1 MRAAVLAAQQGAL
14 RANPATAVSV
24 EAGDNPAARNPNV
37 QAPVTQARR
46 KPVAEQVADDLEQ
59 TLLEAMD
66 IRADADGVLG
76 VDEQVFEDLRR
87 RIQII
92 GGPQANDP
100 SVFVVNRD
108 FALASDYETVPG
120 AGSVERA
127 AVQIL
132 ARRYGVPEGASLS
145 EAATTI
151 AEGLAVQRMSL
162 SPKEANVVPTDG
174 SRRILDDPF
183 PERPTSLEGAPPADE
198 LFEPI
203 EVPVTER
210 IPRFERDALGR
221 IKVDGDG
228 NPLARLSPD
237 GTPTF
242 EAVQRRR
249 LMPHRVSDGQL
260 VEAGEFMVIGRRRNT
275 SDGNQSP
282 EDVVFV
288 LDRGDGTYQV
298 SRPAAEDSP
307 ARAAGSQ
314 YDSQIVDQNKLGRL
328 MVENEYGHISG
339 PELGFE
345 AVAPTVGEAESL
357 GRMLA
362 AALRPAPVPGSPDST
377 AFTALGREIR
387 VPGTKNQDPS
397 WQVQPGSATPEQL
410 AEIVRRIDGLG
421 DLFDGALRDR
431 AMQAAGFQQAGN
443 EMAFGRQLLD
453 EARMLAEVEP
463 SAPAMARPAATTAAS
478 PEFVGNVAPPR
489 GPVSVDQVSAP
500 VLRARD
506 LLDTELLTPAQR
518 EARILAENTVS
529 GPTEAVTDVVSGS
542 AGEMF
547 VPEFPT
553 SNPADQFAGPA
564 PPLYPPQGQIREG
577 VLSGLSEVRPPRGGE
592 SMSMGEMSPASV
604 IDTAIPAQ
612 TATMPPESAVP
623 MPDELDVLRGLSDVT
638 QPDTPVMNFQA
649 TPGSWAEGV
658 SGRPVDVGGVDVA
671 RILEPDDA
679 DLARRAWTDLS
690 NREAAA
696 RVLSERFPY
705 IEDTEDLADIFRRME
720 QAGEI
725 EPAFRDLDATEQF
738 QMAQMSADELRE
750 LATELADEMAQTVNP
765 NTLTQS
771 QSVSAP
777 TTDMDELAARV
788 RQARGTT
795 TSPGALF
802 DITGRSIPVN
812 QQGWPAG
819 TESWSASAANPSA
832 PAPTRT
838 PADPS
843 RVAFGFD
850 NASGGVR
857 RRLAEQREMNL
868 QAREAAA
875 KRMELVLYRAE
886 GMWEKGDTT
895 PAQIA
900 ASVQGDGDWFGLP
913 EIEKQA
919 VLEATKTP
927 EGTKQLLDSAIAQ
940 SQAGRRRA
948 RGEDPVARYYDDPE
962 PTPDVEAPDN
972 VTDIEGLRDSAAAE
986 LEAADAN
993 AAFAR
998 ENIPS
1003 DRGIS
1008 LRRAQQIVRERLGL
1022 QRGDRLPLAFRG
1034 YDSRFSRR
1042 ISESDVAQ
1050 LIELRDF
1057 INKYERMSPEE
1068 YAQLRQRNTDL
1079 PRDKDENVQR
1089 LGAEF
1094 KALARQ
1100 VSLDTI
1106 QDVDAS
1112 GVNQSRLVQSLFS
1125 ENPQARLNAL
1135 RELFDVTTQGRKRPN
1150 DDGLTVLQRLADDP
1164 AYGSIENV
1172 LYDVLRRDP
1181 AINDPEAM
1189 SSRILDEAGQPVS
1202 AASMGPESLR
1212 SAAGT
1217 LAEDAR
1223 RFASRTVSPEEL
1235 RATGIDP
1242 TFQPAAPDAPEIRPS
1257 FVDRLLGRQ
1266 AEPAPPQV
1274 VTRQGLDNAAE
1285 QIAAARTPEDM
1296 NAILA
1301 EINSTRDRVLSQL
1314 DDSNDPPVMDGPEA
1328 SAPTAFDPRSR
1339 FQPDG
1344 RWATVRQGWAGEVE
1358 VRNRETPGVERSAR
1372 QQIMERADELTEQ
1385 WRRRMEQIQ
1394 RGGDPETPRAV
1405 ADASYEIEGN
1415 DAFSVAFEEARSS
1428 GAPMEEAIAAGN
1440 AARQALR
1447 ERGGRQFTAEEADAA
1462 ALPGGRAPSQL
1473 RPLTRGQAQQDL
1485 SASRAGGAGGR
1496 KRADPPQRANL
1507 ANYTAVF
1514 SRDQED
1520 LLNLGIEVRQQQ
1532 LESIDARI
1540 AQLEQDATTGRPNRL
1555 GSEGVEPATISA
1567 LRASRARLQAP
1578 IVTRMD
1584 DGTLQIQFTP
1594 NTPPVTGTIL
1604 QPLETADGLEPPT
1617 FGPELAG
1624 VDFDAA
1630 GNPRLRRDGTIVDRR
1645 GRDVTFD
1652 APPAATAMA
1661 GTLAATPRLELPAG
1675 YRWDPATQPPPPT
1688 SRSEPTA
1695 RTDEEILDEFANPA
1709 GGPDEAR
1716 IGGDID
1722 ESVRATGDPDID
1734 APANDYTYEG
1744 TPFVEDGPLSPGPG
1758 RTPRKSDGK
1767 PPRSLIKKA
1776 TRAGVVGGLG
1786 LTGIQGGRMAL
1797 APFLAP
1803 TGIGYGAQDPMAAEG
1818 DINTA
1823 ADPAGSRVRR
1833 ARQQIVYGTTQ
1844 NRLPY

>member
-1 MRAAVLAAQQGAL
+1 MGFLSELFRSLGRSPVPDRASPAAQAANQRSVTAAAARAAAAEGRAAGDAAGDSVRAAVLAAQQGAL

-24 EAGDNPAARNPNV
+24 EAGYNPAARNPNV
-37 QAPVTQARR
+37 QAPVTQARS

-66 IRADADGVLG
+66 IRADTDGVLG
-76 VDEQVFEDLRR
+76 VNEQVFADLERR
-87 RIQII
+87 LQAI
-92 GGPQANDP
+92 GSG
-100 SVFVVNRD
+100 
-108 FALASDYETVPG
+108 G
-120 AGSVERA
+120 GVERE

-132 ARRYGVPEGASLS
+132 ARRYGVPEGASLG
-145 EAATTI
+145 EATTI
-151 AEGLAVQRMSL
+151 ISEGLAGQRMSL
-162 SPKEANVVPTDG
+162 FPKEANVVPTDG

-183 PERPTSLEGAPPADE
+183 PERPTSLEGVPTADE

-203 EVPVTER
+203 EIPVTER
-210 IPRFERDALGR
+210 VPRFERDALGR

-242 EAVQRRR
+242 EAVQRRG
-249 LMPHRVSDGQL
+249 LMPHRVSDGQPL
-260 VEAGEFMVIGRRRNT
+260 DAGEFTVIGRTRNT

-282 EDVVFV
+282 EEVVFV

-298 SRPAAEDSP
+298 SRVAAQDSP
-307 ARAAGSQ
+307 SRAAGSQ
-314 YDSQIVDQNKLGRL
+314 YDSQIVDQNQLGRL

-339 PELGFE
+339 PKLGFE

-362 AALRPAPVPGSPDST
+362 ESMRPGA
-377 AFTALGREIR
+377 
-387 VPGTKNQDPS
+387 
-397 WQVQPGSATPEQL
+397 ATPEQV
-410 AEIVRRIDGLG
+410 AEVVRQIDGLG
-421 DLFDGALRDR
+421 DLFDGALQDR
-431 AMQAAGFQQAGN
+431 AMQAAGFQQPGN

-463 SAPAMARPAATTAAS
+463 SAPAMARPEAPTAAS

-529 GPTEAVTDVVSGS
+529 GPTDAVTDVVSGP

-553 SNPADQFAGPA
+553 FNPADEFADTA
-564 PPLYPPQGQIREG
+564 ATLYPPEGQIREG
-577 VLSGLSEVRPPRGGE
+577 VLSGLTEVRPPRGGE

-612 TATMPPESAVP
+612 AATMPPESAVP
-623 MPDELDVLRGLSDVT
+623 MPDELDVLRGLSDVA

-649 TPGSWAEGV
+649 TPGSFAEGV

-671 RILEPDDA
+671 RVLEPDDA
-679 DLARRAWTDLS
+679 DFARRAWTDLS

-705 IEDTEDLADIFRRME
+705 IDDTEDLADIFRRME
-720 QAGEI
+720 EAGEI

-750 LATELADEMAQTVNP
+750 LAAELADEMAQTVNP

-777 TTDMDELAARV
+777 TADMDDLATLASAARV
-788 RQARGTT
+788 RQA
-795 TSPGALF
+795 
-802 DITGRSIPVN
+802 
-812 QQGWPAG
+812 
-819 TESWSASAANPSA
+819 ANPAA

-857 RRLAEQREMNL
+857 RARSEQQMDML
-868 QAREAAA
+868 QAQLDAARR
-875 KRMELVLYRAE
+875 KQTVLDKVERMWDQADAD
-886 GMWEKGDTT
+886 GNPTPPTT
-895 PAQIA
+895 DQVVAF
-900 ASVQGDGDWFGLP
+900 VRGDGDWYRLP
-913 EIEKQA
+913 ENEQRR
-919 VLEATKTP
+919 VLEAVQTQQGTYDLNSAAIEESKTLRRQL
-927 EGTKQLLDSAIAQ
+927 EGQD
-940 SQAGRRRA
+940 A
-948 RGEDPVARYYDDPE
+948 RPRSFDDPE
-962 PTPDVEAPDN
+962 AAPDIAAPDN
-972 VTDIEGLRDSAAAE
+972 VTDIEGLRETSGAE
-986 LEAADAN
+986 LETADAN

-1008 LRRAQQIVRERLGL
+1008 LRRAQQIVKERLGL

-1050 LIELRDF
+1050 LTELRNL
-1057 INKYERMSPEE
+1057 INKYDNMTPEE
-1068 YAQLRQRNTDL
+1068 FARLQARNEDL
-1079 PRDKDENVQR
+1079 PNELGEKVQE

-1112 GVNQSRLVQSLFS
+1112 GVNQARLVQDLFS

-1135 RELFDVTTQGRKRPN
+1135 RELFDVTVQGRKRPN

-1242 TFQPAAPDAPEIRPS
+1242 TFQPAAPEIRPS
-1257 FVDRLLGRQ
+1257 FIDRLLGRQ

-1274 VTRQGLDNAAE
+1274 VTRLGLENAAE

-1314 DDSNDPPVMDGPEA
+1314 DDANDPPVMDGPEA
-1328 SAPTAFDPRSR
+1328 SGPT
-1339 FQPDG
+1339 
-1344 RWATVRQGWAGEVE
+1344 TRQGWAGEVE
-1358 VRNRETPGVERSAR
+1358 VRSRETPGVERSAR

-1415 DAFSVAFEEARSS
+1415 DAFSAAFGEARSS
-1428 GAPMEEAIAAGN
+1428 GAPMEDAIAAGN

-1462 ALPGGRAPSQL
+1462 ALPGGRAPSPL

-1485 SASRAGGAGGR
+1485 SAPRAATGPR
-1496 KRADPPQRANL
+1496 PQA
-1507 ANYTAVF
+1507 A
-1514 SRDQED
+1514 
-1520 LLNLGIEVRQQQ
+1520 
-1532 LESIDARI
+1532 
-1540 AQLEQDATTGRPNRL
+1540 EQ
-1555 GSEGVEPATISA
+1555 GVEPRRPVDGVDPEAVE
-1567 LRASRARLQAP
+1567 RLAEQ
-1578 IVTRMD
+1578 RFRNQS
-1584 DGTLQIQFTP
+1584 LH
-1594 NTPPVTGTIL
+1594 PVDPAQL
-1604 QPLETADGLEPPT
+1604 AADGLEV
-1617 FGPELAG
+1617 EVSEEVAMS
-1624 VDFDAA
+1624 VDYE
-1630 GNPRLRRDGTIVDRR
+1630 LRRRARASQIAAEQGGQPQEWVRQLPAPLVNLRDMRGGVRFVDETGNDVVLQGKLRSKDEPEPSGTEPWIISWSPDGTPQVRR
-1645 GRDVTFD
+1645 RVESANEPSPEWLERQAIREAALSGNTRRIL
-1652 APPAATAMA
+1652 ALIPPAPAS
-1661 GTLAATPRLELPAG
+1661 GGAAEAV
-1675 YRWDPATQPPPPT
+1675 
-1688 SRSEPTA
+1688 SRSAGSPRRASEPEIAVTNQPTA

-1709 GGPDEAR
+1709 GGRDEAR

-1744 TPFVEDGPLSPGPG
+1744 TPFVEDGPLSPPPP
-1758 RTPRKSDGK
+1758 PRKSDGK
-1767 PPRSLIKKA
+1767 PPRSLGQKV
-1776 TRAGVVGGLG
+1776 TRAGVIGGLG

-1833 ARQQIVYGTTQ
+1833 ARQQIVYGTSQ

>member
-24 EAGDNPAARNPNV
+24 EAGYNPAARNPNV
-37 QAPVTQARR
+37 QAPVTQARS

-260 VEAGEFMVIGRRRNT
+260 VEAGEFAVIGRRRNT

-298 SRPAAEDSP
+298 SRVAAEDSP
-307 ARAAGSQ
+307 AQASGSQ

-362 AALRPAPVPGSPDST
+362 ESMRPGA
-377 AFTALGREIR
+377 
-387 VPGTKNQDPS
+387 
-397 WQVQPGSATPEQL
+397 ATPEQV
-410 AEIVRRIDGLG
+410 AEVVRRLDRLG
-421 DLFDGALRDR
+421 DSFDGALQDR
-431 AMQAAGFQQAGN
+431 AMQAAGFQQPGN

-453 EARMLAEVEP
+453 EARALATPVDGARASWMTRGPKSWDERP
-463 SAPAMARPAATTAAS
+463 SLAAADAPPPSPPADPSIDPYVANIRPPAALPGRGS
-478 PEFVGNVAPPR
+478 GVEDVAGDAVR
-489 GPVSVDQVSAP
+489 
-500 VLRARD
+500 RARD
-506 LLDTELLTPAQR
+506 MSQGQGLLTADERAAQQ
-518 EARILAENTVS
+518 LAENTVS
-529 GPTEAVTDVVSGS
+529 GPTDAVTDVVSGP

-553 SNPADQFAGPA
+553 FNPADQFADDA
-564 PPLYPPQGQIREG
+564 PFLYPPQGQIREG

-612 TATMPPESAVP
+612 AATMPPESAVP
-623 MPDELDVLRGLSDVT
+623 MPDELDVLRGLSDVAR
-638 QPDTPVMNFQA
+638 PDTPVMNFQA

-679 DLARRAWTDLS
+679 DFARRAWTDLS

-720 QAGEI
+720 QAGAT

-750 LATELADEMAQTVNP
+750 LAAELADEMAQTVNP

-771 QSVSAP
+771 QSASAP
-777 TTDMDELAARV
+777 PADMDELAALASAARV
-788 RQARGTT
+788 RQA
-795 TSPGALF
+795 
-802 DITGRSIPVN
+802 
-812 QQGWPAG
+812 
-819 TESWSASAANPSA
+819 ANPAA

-972 VTDIEGLRDSAAAE
+972 VTDIEGLRETSGVE

-1008 LRRAQQIVRERLGL
+1008 LRRAQQIARERLGL

-1050 LIELRDF
+1050 LTELRDF

-1068 YAQLRQRNTDL
+1068 YAQLRKRNTDL

-1266 AEPAPPQV
+1266 AEPAPPQA

-1473 RPLTRGQAQQDL
+1473 RTLSKGQAQQDL
-1485 SASRAGGAGGR
+1485 SAPRAATGPR
-1496 KRADPPQRANL
+1496 PQA
-1507 ANYTAVF
+1507 A
-1514 SRDQED
+1514 
-1520 LLNLGIEVRQQQ
+1520 
-1532 LESIDARI
+1532 
-1540 AQLEQDATTGRPNRL
+1540 EQ
-1555 GSEGVEPATISA
+1555 GVEPRREVDGVDPEAVESLA
-1567 LRASRARLQAP
+1567 EQRFRNQSLHPVDPARLA
-1578 IVTRMD
+1578 
-1584 DGTLQIQFTP
+1584 
-1594 NTPPVTGTIL
+1594 
-1604 QPLETADGLEPPT
+1604 ADGLEV
-1617 FGPELAG
+1617 EVSEEVAMS
-1624 VDFDAA
+1624 VEYE
-1630 GNPRLRRDGTIVDRR
+1630 LRRRARASQIAAEQGGQPQEWVRQLPAPLVNLRDMRGGVRFVDETGNDVVLQGKLRSKDEPEPGGTEPWIISWSPDGTPQVRR
-1645 GRDVTFD
+1645 RVESANEPSAEWLERQAIREAALSGNTRRIL
-1652 APPAATAMA
+1652 ALIPPAP
-1661 GTLAATPRLELPAG
+1661 GSGGAAEAV
-1675 YRWDPATQPPPPT
+1675 
-1688 SRSEPTA
+1688 SRSAGSPRRASEPEIANANQPTA

-1803 TGIGYGAQDPMAAEG
+1803 AGVGYGAQDPMAAEG